1 MDKYAGGD
9 GLHLYLLSGSM
20 TNAPAASWEDHRVT
34 RNNKQSAMS
43 QILSLER
50 STSLLVFSLS
60 PPFSPNLSLQY
71 KHMKHDHMCRQ
82 TRIWTLFF
90 FMPLRLFHSQKQ
102 ACSHVTSSRWLD
114 NLHQFELS
122 QQKRRRREKKKA
134 LITAISLLTLL
145 ARIQWVFF
153 TASARESH
161 CFCEEMEIRETQ

>member
-122 QQKRRRREKKKA
+122 QQKRRRRKKKSPHHRN
-134 LITAISLLTLL
+134 LITDSP
-145 ARIQWVFF
+145 RKNPVGVFHR
-153 TASARESH
+153 ARE
-161 CFCEEMEIRETQ
+161 REPLLLRGDGN